1 MKPPT
6 LVSVP
11 LGVVIATSLA
21 PAVPD
26 GVTAVTDVLVITVTL
41 VAGLPPTVTLLAPLK
56 FTPVMVM
63 VVPPRVEP
71 DVGLTELMVGIAGA
85 K

>member
-11 LGVVIATSLA
+11 PGVVIATALA

-26 GVTAVTDVLVITVTL
+26 GVTAVTEVLDTTVTL
-41 VAGLPPTVTLLAPLK
+41 VAGLPPTVTLLASVKLV
-56 FTPVMVM
+56 PVMVM
-63 VVPPRVEP
+63 EVPPRVVP
-71 DVGLTELMVGIAGA
+71 LVGLTVLMVGIVGA